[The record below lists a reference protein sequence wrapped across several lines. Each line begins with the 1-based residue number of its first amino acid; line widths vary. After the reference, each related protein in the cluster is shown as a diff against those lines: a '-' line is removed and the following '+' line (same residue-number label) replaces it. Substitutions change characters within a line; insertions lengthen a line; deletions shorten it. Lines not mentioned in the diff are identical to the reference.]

1 MLTNRFEVTFDYENI
16 NRDFDIYA
24 VTKESKKLYKT
35 NILDLP
41 RAQFHARAVQY
52 LWGATALVL
61 FDKHTVQESVFRTM
75 LQENYPDVKVMRID
89 VMNESERQKWFKKD
103 EYLLLNLLINTLKS
117 PKNQPFCYN
126 NLTGALYYR
135 CSEWRWKNFIWFLN
149 IHFDYD
155 MLLQLSVTTFMRV
168 TKNGN
173 YLSDENTGSF
183 RKRLSEDDCRG
194 ELYIKHS
201 YLKKHNTV
209 DFIRYRDF
217 QEFCKSKLGVMER
230 FLRDVKEK
238 LGNYLTLKA
247 ALPGETT
254 IVKPKKR
261 SNSDDNIKRLL
272 ADYSLNIYDCV
283 DSELSKDVIVQLV
296 HKLWEKYHV
305 EVQIG
310 NLQKGMLNLRII
322 HNGNY
327 YGDHEE
333 LHDPHEDDASG
344 YIVQHVTVE
353 DFVKKTTGEIAKH
366 GFQKIMEELLI
377 KTDNQL
383 RKMTAFDWESLQLS
397 HPYLFAV
404 RRRDPDDSDKKEYV
418 YYQVKVNPDGS
429 LDYDCFNSKED
440 VAFEKHEKL
449 IRAYERLAA
458 ALYRQGSE
466 IECVME
472 DGEGNYHA
480 IGKTKEFTRPDTSIL
495 YDVLCQTQP
504 KAVVPKE
511 KLLSCLDTFIATHE
525 AQKSAA
531 LALKTQILQ
540 YEDIPTKG
548 SIHKMMN
555 MKSND
560 NIILNRWLHE
570 ECGLWIYSEFKS
582 AASGTEMK
590 NLEKIQ
596 YYPDKWDGNSFY
608 YFVGS
613 KNGAKDTVSR
623 ACTIR
628 RVTSETKLI
637 TPDFLFSML
646 AVDFVRHGQYTVI
659 PFPIKYLRE
668 YYKL

>member
-41 RAQFHARAVQY
+41 RVQFHARAVQY

-272 ADYSLNIYDCV
+272 ADYSLNISDCV

-333 LHDPHEDDASG
+333 LHDPHEDDVSG

-397 HPYLFAV
+397 RPYLFAV

-440 VAFEKHEKL
+440 VAYEKHEKL

-458 ALYRQGSE
+458 TLYRQGSE

>member
-1 MLTNRFEVTFDYENI
+1 
-16 NRDFDIYA
+16 
-24 VTKESKKLYKT
+24 
-35 NILDLP
+35 
-41 RAQFHARAVQY
+41 
-52 LWGATALVL
+52 
-61 FDKHTVQESVFRTM
+61 
-75 LQENYPDVKVMRID
+75 
-89 VMNESERQKWFKKD
+89 
-103 EYLLLNLLINTLKS
+103 
-117 PKNQPFCYN
+117 
-126 NLTGALYYR
+126 
-135 CSEWRWKNFIWFLN
+135 
-149 IHFDYD
+149 
-155 MLLQLSVTTFMRV
+155 
-168 TKNGN
+168 
-173 YLSDENTGSF
+173 
-183 RKRLSEDDCRG
+183 
-194 ELYIKHS
+194 
-201 YLKKHNTV
+201 
-209 DFIRYRDF
+209 
-217 QEFCKSKLGVMER
+217 MER

-272 ADYSLNIYDCV
+272 ADYSLNISDCV

-333 LHDPHEDDASG
+333 LHDPHEDDVSG

-377 KTDNQL
+377 KTDNQQ

-504 KAVVPKE
+504 KAVVSKE

>member
-16 NRDFDIYA
+16 IRDFDIYA

-155 MLLQLSVTTFMRV
+155 MLLQLSVTTFLRV

-173 YLSDENTGSF
+173 YLFDENTGSF

-254 IVKPKKR
+254 IVNPKKR

-272 ADYSLNIYDCV
+272 ADYSLNISDCV

-333 LHDPHEDDASG
+333 LHDPHEDDVSG

-377 KTDNQL
+377 KTDNQQ

-504 KAVVPKE
+504 KAVVSKE

>member
-16 NRDFDIYA
+16 IRDFDIYA

-173 YLSDENTGSF
+173 YLFDENTGSF

-272 ADYSLNIYDCV
+272 ADYSLNISDCV

-327 YGDHEE
+327 YGDREE
-333 LHDPHEDDASG
+333 LHDPHEDDVSG

-377 KTDNQL
+377 KTDNQQ

-472 DGEGNYHA
+472 DREGNYHA

-504 KAVVPKE
+504 KAVVSKE

>member
-173 YLSDENTGSF
+173 YLFDENTGSF

-272 ADYSLNIYDCV
+272 ADYSLNISDCV
-283 DSELSKDVIVQLV
+283 DSELSKDIIVQLV

-322 HNGNY
+322 HNVNY
-327 YGDHEE
+327 YGDHEV
-333 LHDPHEDDASG
+333 LHDPHEDDVSG

-353 DFVKKTTGEIAKH
+353 DFVSQKTGEISKH

-377 KTDNQL
+377 KTDNQQ

-404 RRRDPDDSDKKEYV
+404 RRRDTDDSDKKEYV

-440 VAFEKHEKL
+440 VEFEKHEKL
-449 IRAYERLAA
+449 IRAYERFAA
-458 ALYRQGSE
+458 DLYRHGSE

-548 SIHKMMN
+548 SIHKIMN

>member
-16 NRDFDIYA
+16 NRNFDIYA

-41 RAQFHARAVQY
+41 RVQFHARAVQY

-75 LQENYPDVKVMRID
+75 LQEKYPDVKVMRID

-173 YLSDENTGSF
+173 YLFDENTGSF

-230 FLRDVKEK
+230 ILRDVKEK
-238 LGNYLTLKA
+238 LGNYLTLNA

-261 SNSDDNIKRLL
+261 SKSDDNIKRLL
-272 ADYSLNIYDCV
+272 VDYSLNISDCV

-333 LHDPHEDDASG
+333 LHDPHEDDVSG

-377 KTDNQL
+377 KTDNQQ

-397 HPYLFAV
+397 RPYLFAV

-429 LDYDCFNSKED
+429 LDYDCFNSKEV

-449 IRAYERLAA
+449 ISAYERLAA

>member
-1 MLTNRFEVTFDYENI
+1 MLTNRCEVTFDYENI

-61 FDKHTVQESVFRTM
+61 FDKHTVQESVFHTM

-135 CSEWRWKNFIWFLN
+135 CSEWIWKNFIWFLN

-173 YLSDENTGSF
+173 YLFDENTGSF

-272 ADYSLNIYDCV
+272 ADYSLNISDCV

-305 EVQIG
+305 EVQID

-333 LHDPHEDDASG
+333 VHDPHEDDVSG

-377 KTDNQL
+377 KTDNQQW
-383 RKMTAFDWESLQLS
+383 KMTAFDWESLQLS

>member
-1 MLTNRFEVTFDYENI
+1 M
-16 NRDFDIYA
+16 
-24 VTKESKKLYKT
+24 
-35 NILDLP
+35 
-41 RAQFHARAVQY
+41 
-52 LWGATALVL
+52 

-155 MLLQLSVTTFMRV
+155 MLLQLSVTTFLRV

-173 YLSDENTGSF
+173 YLFDENTGSF
-183 RKRLSEDDCRG
+183 RKRLSVDDCRG

-254 IVKPKKR
+254 IVKPTKR

-272 ADYSLNIYDCV
+272 ADYSLNISDCV

-333 LHDPHEDDASG
+333 LHDPHEDDVSG

-377 KTDNQL
+377 KTDNQQ

-540 YEDIPTKG
+540 YEDIPTKE

>member
-24 VTKESKKLYKT
+24 VTKESKKLYKS

-61 FDKHTVQESVFRTM
+61 FDKNTVQESVFRTT
-75 LQENYPDVKVMRID
+75 LQEKYPDAKVMRID
-89 VMNESERQKWFKKD
+89 VLNEAERQKWFKKD
-103 EYLLLNLLINTLKS
+103 NYLLLNLLINTLKS
-117 PKNQPFCYN
+117 PKNQLFCYN

-135 CSEWRWKNFIWFLN
+135 RSEWKWKNYIWFLN
-149 IHFDYD
+149 IHFDYG
-155 MLLQLSVTTFMRV
+155 MLLQLSVTTFMKAV
-168 TKNGN
+168 KNGN
-173 YLSDENTGSF
+173 YLFDENTGSF
-183 RKRLSEDDCRG
+183 RKRLSDDDCHG
-194 ELYIKHS
+194 ELYSKHS

-217 QEFCKSKLGVMER
+217 QEFCKSKLGVMEQ

-238 LGNYLTLKA
+238 LGDYLTLQA

-254 IVKPKKR
+254 IVKPKKQN
-261 SNSDDNIKRLL
+261 NSENNIKRVL
-272 ADYSLNIYDCV
+272 ADYSMNISDCV

-296 HKLWEKYHV
+296 HRFWETYHV

-322 HNGNY
+322 HNENY

-333 LHDPHEDDASG
+333 LHDPHEDDVSG

-353 DFVKKTTGEIAKH
+353 DFVSKKTGEVSKH

-377 KTDNQL
+377 KADNQQ
-383 RKMTAFDWESLQLS
+383 RKMTAFDWESLKLS

-404 RRRDPDDSDKKEYV
+404 RRRDPDEADKKEYV
-418 YYQVKVNPDGS
+418 YYQVQVNPDGS
-429 LDYDCFNSKED
+429 LDYVCFNSKED
-440 VAFEKHEKL
+440 VAFEKHEKM
-449 IRAYERLAA
+449 IQAYERLAE
-458 ALYRQGSE
+458 ALLRQGSE
-466 IECVME
+466 IECVMS
-472 DGEGNYHA
+472 DGEGNFHA
-480 IGKTKEFTRPDTSIL
+480 IGRTKEFTRPDTSVL
-495 YDVLCQTQP
+495 YDALYQTQS
-504 KAVVPKE
+504 KTVVPKE
-511 KLLSCLDTFIATHE
+511 EFLGYLDEFIETHE
-525 AQKSAA
+525 AQKADA
-531 LALKTQILQ
+531 LALKEQVMQ
-540 YEDIPTKG
+540 YEDVLTKG
-548 SIHKMMN
+548 NIHKMMN

-570 ECGLWIYSEFKS
+570 EYHLWIYSEFKS

-590 NLEKIQ
+590 NLEKLQ
-596 YYPDKWDGNSFY
+596 YYPDKWDDNSFY

-628 RVTSETKLI
+628 RVTSETTPI

-659 PFPIKYLRE
+659 PFPVKYLRE

>member
-1 MLTNRFEVTFDYENI
+1 VLTNRFEVTFDYENI

-103 EYLLLNLLINTLKS
+103 KYLLLNLLIDTLKS

-173 YLSDENTGSF
+173 YLFDENTGSF

-238 LGNYLTLKA
+238 LGNYLTLNA

-261 SNSDDNIKRLL
+261 SNSDDKIKRLL
-272 ADYSLNIYDCV
+272 ADYSLNISDCV

-333 LHDPHEDDASG
+333 LHDPHEDDVSG

-377 KTDNQL
+377 KTDNQQ

-429 LDYDCFNSKED
+429 LDYDCFNSKEV

-449 IRAYERLAA
+449 ISAYERLAA

-466 IECVME
+466 IECVIE
-472 DGEGNYHA
+472 DGEGNYYA

-495 YDVLCQTQP
+495 YDALCQTQP

-531 LALKTQILQ
+531 LTLKTQILQ

>member
-1 MLTNRFEVTFDYENI
+1 MLTNRCEVTFDYENI

-155 MLLQLSVTTFMRV
+155 MLLQLSVTTFLRV

-173 YLSDENTGSF
+173 YLFDENTGSF
-183 RKRLSEDDCRG
+183 RKRLSVDDCRG

-217 QEFCKSKLGVMER
+217 QDFCKSKLGVMER

-272 ADYSLNIYDCV
+272 ADYSLNISDCV

-327 YGDHEE
+327 YVDHEE
-333 LHDPHEDDASG
+333 LHDPHEDDVSG

-377 KTDNQL
+377 KTDNQQ
-383 RKMTAFDWESLQLS
+383 RKMTTFDWESLQLS

-458 ALYRQGSE
+458 ALYRQGSV

-504 KAVVPKE
+504 KAVVSKE

-540 YEDIPTKG
+540 YEVIPTKG

>member
-173 YLSDENTGSF
+173 YLFDENTGSF
-183 RKRLSEDDCRG
+183 RKRLSVDDCRG

-540 YEDIPTKG
+540 YEDIPTKE

-608 YFVGS
+608 YFVGA

>member
-155 MLLQLSVTTFMRV
+155 MLLQLSVTTFLRV

-173 YLSDENTGSF
+173 YLFDENTGSF
-183 RKRLSEDDCRG
+183 RKRLSVDDCRG

-272 ADYSLNIYDCV
+272 EDYSLNISDCV

-322 HNGNY
+322 HNVNY

-333 LHDPHEDDASG
+333 LHDPHEDDVSG

-353 DFVKKTTGEIAKH
+353 DFVSQKTGEISKH

-377 KTDNQL
+377 KTDNRQ

>member
-41 RAQFHARAVQY
+41 RVQFHARAVQY

-168 TKNGN
+168 TKNGS
-173 YLSDENTGSF
+173 YLFDENTGSF

-272 ADYSLNIYDCV
+272 ADYSLNISDCV

-333 LHDPHEDDASG
+333 LHDPHEDDVSG

-377 KTDNQL
+377 KTDNQQ

-397 HPYLFAV
+397 QPYLFAV

-458 ALYRQGSE
+458 TLYRQGSE

-637 TPDFLFSML
+637 TPDFLFSIL

>member
-24 VTKESKKLYKT
+24 VKKKKKKLYKT

-155 MLLQLSVTTFMRV
+155 MLLQLSVTTFLRV

-173 YLSDENTGSF
+173 YLFDENTGSF

-272 ADYSLNIYDCV
+272 ADYSLNISDCV

-333 LHDPHEDDASG
+333 LHDPHEDDVSG

-504 KAVVPKE
+504 KAVVSKE

-531 LALKTQILQ
+531 LALKTKILQ

-659 PFPIKYLRE
+659 PFPVKYLRE

>member
-173 YLSDENTGSF
+173 YLFDENTGSF

-272 ADYSLNIYDCV
+272 EDYSLNISDCV

-333 LHDPHEDDASG
+333 LHDPHEDDVSG

-613 KNGAKDTVSR
+613 KNGAKDTVSC

>member
-155 MLLQLSVTTFMRV
+155 MLLQLSVTTFLRV

-173 YLSDENTGSF
+173 YLFDENTGSF
-183 RKRLSEDDCRG
+183 RKRLSVDDCRG

-272 ADYSLNIYDCV
+272 ADYSLNISDCV

-333 LHDPHEDDASG
+333 LHDPHEDDVSG

-366 GFQKIMEELLI
+366 GFQKIMEELQI

-613 KNGAKDTVSR
+613 KNGAKNTVSR

>member
-16 NRDFDIYA
+16 IRDFDIYA

-173 YLSDENTGSF
+173 YLFDENTGSF

-254 IVKPKKR
+254 IVNPKKR
-261 SNSDDNIKRLL
+261 SNSDDNIKHLL
-272 ADYSLNIYDCV
+272 ADYSLNISDCV

-333 LHDPHEDDASG
+333 LHDPHEDDVSG

-377 KTDNQL
+377 KTDNQQ

-504 KAVVPKE
+504 KAVVSKE

>member
-89 VMNESERQKWFKKD
+89 VMNEPERQKWFKKD

-117 PKNQPFCYN
+117 PKNQLFCYN

-135 CSEWRWKNFIWFLN
+135 CSEWKWKNFIWFLN

-155 MLLQLSVTTFMRV
+155 MLLQLTVTTFMRV

-173 YLSDENTGSF
+173 YLFDENTGSF

-201 YLKKHNTV
+201 YLKKHSTV

-238 LGNYLTLKA
+238 LGNYLTLNA

-272 ADYSLNIYDCV
+272 ADYSLNISDCV

-333 LHDPHEDDASG
+333 LHDPHEDDVSG

-377 KTDNQL
+377 KTDNQQ

-429 LDYDCFNSKED
+429 LDYDCFNSKEV

-449 IRAYERLAA
+449 IRAYERFAA
-458 ALYRQGSE
+458 DLYRHGSE

>member
-89 VMNESERQKWFKKD
+89 VMNESERQKWLKKD

-117 PKNQPFCYN
+117 PKKQPFCYN

-173 YLSDENTGSF
+173 YLFDENTGSF

-272 ADYSLNIYDCV
+272 ADYSLNISDCV

-333 LHDPHEDDASG
+333 LHDPHEDDVSG

-613 KNGAKDTVSR
+613 KNGAKDTVSC

>member
-1 MLTNRFEVTFDYENI
+1 M
-16 NRDFDIYA
+16 
-24 VTKESKKLYKT
+24 
-35 NILDLP
+35 
-41 RAQFHARAVQY
+41 
-52 LWGATALVL
+52 
-61 FDKHTVQESVFRTM
+61 
-75 LQENYPDVKVMRID
+75 
-89 VMNESERQKWFKKD
+89 
-103 EYLLLNLLINTLKS
+103 
-117 PKNQPFCYN
+117 
-126 NLTGALYYR
+126 
-135 CSEWRWKNFIWFLN
+135 
-149 IHFDYD
+149 
-155 MLLQLSVTTFMRV
+155 
-168 TKNGN
+168 
-173 YLSDENTGSF
+173 
-183 RKRLSEDDCRG
+183 
-194 ELYIKHS
+194 
-201 YLKKHNTV
+201 
-209 DFIRYRDF
+209 
-217 QEFCKSKLGVMER
+217 
-230 FLRDVKEK
+230 
-238 LGNYLTLKA
+238 
-247 ALPGETT
+247 
-254 IVKPKKR
+254 
-261 SNSDDNIKRLL
+261 
-272 ADYSLNIYDCV
+272 
-283 DSELSKDVIVQLV
+283 
-296 HKLWEKYHV
+296 
-305 EVQIG
+305 
-310 NLQKGMLNLRII
+310 
-322 HNGNY
+322 
-327 YGDHEE
+327 
-333 LHDPHEDDASG
+333 
-344 YIVQHVTVE
+344 TVE

-377 KTDNQL
+377 KTDNQQ
-383 RKMTAFDWESLQLS
+383 RKMTTFDWESLQLS

-458 ALYRQGSE
+458 TLYRQGSE

-504 KAVVPKE
+504 KAVVSKE

>member
-16 NRDFDIYA
+16 KRDFDIYA

-61 FDKHTVQESVFRTM
+61 FDKHTVQESVFRTT
-75 LQENYPDVKVMRID
+75 LQEKYRDVKVTRID
-89 VMNESERQKWFKKD
+89 VLNEAERKKWFSKD
-103 EYLLLNLLINTLKS
+103 EYLLLNLFINTLKS
-117 PKNQPFCYN
+117 PKNQIFCYN

-135 CSEWRWKNFIWFLN
+135 CSECKWKNFIWFLN
-149 IHFDYD
+149 IHFDYG
-155 MLLQLSVTTFMRV
+155 MLLQLTVTTFMKV

-173 YLSDENTGSF
+173 YLFDENTGSF

-238 LGNYLTLKA
+238 LGNYLTLNA

-272 ADYSLNIYDCV
+272 ADYSLNISDCV
-283 DSELSKDVIVQLV
+283 DSELSKNIIVQLV

-322 HNGNY
+322 HNVNY

-333 LHDPHEDDASG
+333 LHDPHEDDVSG

-353 DFVKKTTGEIAKH
+353 DFVSQKTGEISKH

-377 KTDNQL
+377 KTDNQQ

-404 RRRDPDDSDKKEYV
+404 RRRDTDDSDKKEYV

-449 IRAYERLAA
+449 IRAYERFAA
-458 ALYRQGSE
+458 DLYRHGSE
-466 IECVME
+466 IECVMA
-472 DGEGNYHA
+472 DSEGNYHA

-511 KLLSCLDTFIATHE
+511 KLLSCLDTFIASHE

-548 SIHKMMN
+548 RIHKMMN

-596 YYPDKWDGNSFY
+596 YYPDNWDGNSFY

>member
-41 RAQFHARAVQY
+41 LAQFHARAVQY

-155 MLLQLSVTTFMRV
+155 MLLQLSVTTFLRV

-173 YLSDENTGSF
+173 YLFDENTGSF
-183 RKRLSEDDCRG
+183 RKRLSVDDCRG

-272 ADYSLNIYDCV
+272 ADYSLNISDCV

-333 LHDPHEDDASG
+333 LHDPHEDDVSG

-397 HPYLFAV
+397 RPYLFAV